1 VVRDFREESA
11 LVDRHAL
18 DLCHK
23 LLLALRRA
31 DRDHPALRTADAA
44 VAACASAGDVLLK
57 AVGK

>member
-1 VVRDFREESA
+1 MRDFREESA

-31 DRDHPALRTADAA
+31 DLDHPSLQTVEAA
-44 VAACASAGDVLLK
+44 AQGCSSCGDVILK
-57 AVGK
+57 VVGK